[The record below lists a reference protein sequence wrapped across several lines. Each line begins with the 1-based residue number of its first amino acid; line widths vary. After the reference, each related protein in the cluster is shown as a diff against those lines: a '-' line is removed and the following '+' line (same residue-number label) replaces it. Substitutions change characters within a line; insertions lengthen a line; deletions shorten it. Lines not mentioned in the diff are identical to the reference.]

1 MDGWID
7 LKIPPEELRAA
18 STLETGQCFQWKR
31 LAEDEWLGIPHEAVR
46 LRSTLKTTLV
56 KPLQGYLDLPKLM
69 EYLNLG
75 PTAPRLA
82 DLMDDWD
89 GLAADAAQLLP
100 GSRVLLQCP
109 NEALISFIC
118 SANNNVPRIT
128 LTLERLRRRCGR
140 VIGELPS
147 LLGKQMLERSSAT
160 HVQECASHGRLHAF
174 PSFQELAALSE
185 EELQSCGLGY
195 RARYV
200 KATAMALAG
209 EPEGIR
215 GLRRWRRQEA
225 EGELRRLPGVG
236 PKVAACVALYGLGF
250 HDAVPVDVHVARV
263 VDLEGPVSLRRHREV
278 AEAFRS
284 RWRHAGWAQH
294 VIFAAQRL
302 RRW

>member
-7 LKIPPEELRAA
+7 LGIPAKELRAG
-18 STLETGQCFQWKR
+18 STLETGQCFHWKR
-31 LAEDEWLGIPHEAVR
+31 LAEDEWLGVLNYQALR
-46 LRSTLKTTLV
+46 LRSTEKTTLV
-56 KPLQGYLDLPKLM
+56 KPLQGDLEEAKLL

-75 PTAPRLA
+75 PGAPRLA
-82 DLMDDWD
+82 DLMDEWD
-89 GLAADAAQLLP
+89 GLAADAAQVLP

-147 LLGKQMLERSSAT
+147 LLGKQMLECSSAK
-160 HVQECASHGRLHAF
+160 HVQECAAHGRLHAF
-174 PSFQELAALSE
+174 PSFRALAALSE

-200 KATAMALAG
+200 KATAAALAG
-209 EPEGIR
+209 EPEGI
-215 GLRRWRRQEA
+215 GALRRGCREDA
-225 EGELRRLPGVG
+225 ETELRRLRGVG

-250 HDAVPVDVHVARV
+250 HEAVPVDVHVARTV
-263 VDLEGPVSLRRHREV
+263 GLAGAVTARKHREV
-278 AEAFRS
+278 AERFR
-284 RWRHAGWAQH
+284 RWRCAGWAQQ
-294 VIFAAQRL
+294 VIFAAQRWRL
-302 RRW
+302 L